1 MTGSPATA
9 HRLPPHEA
17 VVHDQLARAV
27 VRDSAARAAD
37 ARRGD
42 LDVARRGRAG
52 GRQRVLEGRRAGLD
66 AMLASNPGHGL
77 ELLAQVLGLHG
88 VEVFS
93 HGPGKHRVHA
103 RHRERAG
110 LSHRHVEHGNRVLVV
125 CEAGAE
131 AAGAGAQAL
140 AGKRADLDLVGAH
153 ADNHLG
159 LGHRRVG
166 QVLVAGRVLGA
177 TDRDLA
183 VAVGLTRDPV
193 HGIERHR
200 RQRHQREPVGLEQL
214 RPAQPLLVVALLR
227 ALVALREQALV
238 EGLGRALLGHRHK
251 EVSADPAHFA
261 LHAALLVAGVR
272 VGKGGLEA
280 VVHAKRLEQVGLL
293 DLAADAA
300 ADLGGV
306 VEDHQWRDAADVLE
320 GVLQA
325 LAHAHGLLVAEQLG
339 EAVVGLRERLG
350 EVAHAGEVP
359 AVVEV
364 GLPEVDLYGAGRP
377 LQVQKRP
384 LRRLEPRLGPSS
396 FT

>member
-1 MTGSPATA
+1 
-9 HRLPPHEA
+9 
-17 VVHDQLARAV
+17 
-27 VRDSAARAAD
+27 
-37 ARRGD
+37 
-42 LDVARRGRAG
+42 
-52 GRQRVLEGRRAGLD
+52 
-66 AMLASNPGHGL
+66 MLASNPGHGL

-110 LSHRHVEHGNRVLVV
+110 LSHQHVEHGNRVLVV

-140 AGKRADLDLVGAH
+140 AGKRADLDPVGAH
-153 ADNHLG
+153 ADDHLG

-166 QVLVAGRVLGA
+166 QVLAAGRVLGA

-183 VAVGLTRDPV
+183 VAVGLARDPV

-200 RQRHQREPVGLEQL
+200 RQRHQREPVGLERL
-214 RPAQPLLVVALLR
+214 RPAQLLLVVALLLR

-238 EGLGRALLGHRHK
+238 EGLGRAHLGHRHE

-261 LHAALLVAGVR
+261 LHVALLVAGVR
-272 VGKGGLEA
+272 VGKGGPEA
-280 VVHAKRLEQVGLL
+280 VAHAKRLEQVGFP

-300 ADLGGV
+300 AGLVGV
-306 VEDHQWRDAADVLE
+306 VEDRRRRDAADVLE

-325 LAHAHGLLVAEQLG
+325 LAHAHGPLVAEQLG

-350 EVAHAGEVP
+350 EAVHAGEVP

-364 GLPEVDLYGAGRP
+364 GLPEVDLHGAGRP